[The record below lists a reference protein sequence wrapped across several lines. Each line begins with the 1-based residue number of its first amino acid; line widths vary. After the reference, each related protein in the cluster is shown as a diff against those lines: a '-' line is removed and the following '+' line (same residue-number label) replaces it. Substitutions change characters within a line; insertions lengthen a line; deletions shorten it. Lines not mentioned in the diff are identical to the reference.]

1 MDKDML
7 REIVYR
13 VCPAAMKYS
22 GHQFVSEGI
31 FDSVEIMEIVTE
43 IEDIFGIDIGAQY
56 IVPEYFESIDTLE
69 KLVQDVRKG

>member
-13 VCPAAMKYS
+13 VCPATMKYT
-22 GHQFVSEGI
+22 GNQYVSEGI
-31 FDSVEIMEIVTE
+31 LDSVEIMEIVAE
-43 IEDIFGIDIGAQY
+43 IEDAFDITIGAQY

-69 KLVQDVRKG
+69 KLVQDVKKG